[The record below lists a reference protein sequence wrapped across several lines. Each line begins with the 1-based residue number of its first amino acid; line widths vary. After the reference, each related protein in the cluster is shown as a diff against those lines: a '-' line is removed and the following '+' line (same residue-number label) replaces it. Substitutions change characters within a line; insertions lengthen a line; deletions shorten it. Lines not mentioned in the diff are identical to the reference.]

1 MSQTVTIT
9 NPITPTDTPR
19 ARRGAAA
26 VVAQYIQDL
35 TNPTSVSAAA
45 A

>member
-1 MSQTVTIT
+1 MSHTLPLTIPT
-9 NPITPTDTPR
+9 HTTDTPR

-35 TNPTSVSAAA
+35 THPTQVSAAGA
-45 A
+45 